1 MKKKNKIK
9 IKFIEGIK
17 IKRLIFKILY
27 AIITICILYN
37 VIYFLNTAISKKDY
51 FSLFG
56 ITIFSM
62 ENNSM
67 EDEIKKNELIIL
79 TEKGCNENDL
89 KVGDIIAYEKN
100 MELKV
105 RKIISIR
112 NDNGIKQYITKANN
126 YYYPDNESILVEKI
140 IGKINFHVSFLG
152 NIIKILQS
160 KITTVL
166 IVILLIIKF
175 IYNKSIYRIKAKRR
189 KKKIKMN

>member
-166 IVILLIIKF
+166 IVILLIMKF